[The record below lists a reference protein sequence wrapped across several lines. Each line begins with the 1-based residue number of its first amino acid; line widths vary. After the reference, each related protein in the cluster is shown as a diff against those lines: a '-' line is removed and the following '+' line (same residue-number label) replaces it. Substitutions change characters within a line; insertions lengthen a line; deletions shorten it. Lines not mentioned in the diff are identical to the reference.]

1 KVVTVCDTAG
11 EEDFSSLRPLSYPDA
26 DVFIVCYSVDQPDSL
41 KHITEKWVPEIKHFC
56 PQTPI
61 LVVGNKKDIRD
72 EHRRASIAA
81 GTSDGGSADSLAQ
94 PVAQK
99 EAEECAR
106 RVSNFQLIECSAK
119 TRENVR
125 AVFDTAIRAAI
136 AYRNRRNNKV
146 IQSLLKLRLVF

>member
-1 KVVTVCDTAG
+1 M
-11 EEDFSSLRPLSYPDA
+11 F
-26 DVFIVCYSVDQPDSL
+26 Q
-41 KHITEKWVPEIKHFC
+41 IKHFC

-119 TRENVR
+119 TREVCSDICPLRN
-125 AVFDTAIRAAI
+125 AEIRAARVNKNGLI
-136 AYRNRRNNKV
+136 AGVVAELLSFYVKPLRWRRKAR
-146 IQSLLKLRLVF
+146 SK